1 MFNTAFT
8 KNSSSSLIN
17 EYTSLLGEASLRQRT
32 RSAEQAARI
41 EAELA
46 NKVKSEFVSNM
57 SHELRTPLNT
67 VLGFSK
73 LLTDHNKRKLPDA
86 EIVDYATLIH
96 DAASH
101 LLSVINDILD
111 ISKIQSGRYTL
122 DTSDINLD
130 EIINAV
136 IAESRMAAQ
145 EANVK
150 VQSRI
155 ALNLPVVKGDAKKL
169 TQVFSNLLSNA
180 IKFSNHGGTV
190 TVSVAPNRERG
201 ITIVIRDTGAGMTE
215 KELSVA
221 QTPFGQV
228 DGGRDRMHEG
238 TGLGLPIAKAL
249 TELHGGQLV
258 MRSAKGEGTEA
269 AVVLP
274 ASTQVSVARAREKIA
289 GVGLG
294 A

>member
-8 KNSSSSLIN
+8 KNSSNSLIS

-32 RSAEQAARI
+32 RTAEQTARI
-41 EAELA
+41 ETELA
-46 NKVKSEFVSNM
+46 NKVKSEFISNM

-73 LLTDHNKRKLPDA
+73 LLTDHNKHKLPDA

-111 ISKIQSGRYTL
+111 ISKIQSGRYSL
-122 DTSDINLD
+122 DTADLNVE
-130 EIINAV
+130 EIIQSV
-136 IAESRMAAQ
+136 IAQTRLAAA
-145 EANVK
+145 EAEVK

-155 ALNLPVVKGDAKKL
+155 ALNLPVVKGDTKKL
-169 TQVFSNLLSNA
+169 RQVFANLVSNA
-180 IKFSNHGGTV
+180 IKFSNKGGVV
-190 TVSVAPNRERG
+190 TISVAPSRDRG
-201 ITIVIRDTGAGMTE
+201 CTVIVRDTGIGMTSE
-215 KELSVA
+215 EMHVA

-228 DGGRDRMHEG
+228 DGGRNRMHEG

-249 TELHGGQLV
+249 TELHGGEL
-258 MRSAKGEGTEA
+258 RLTSAKGKGTEA
-269 AVVLP
+269 AVLLP
-274 ASTQVSVARAREKIA
+274 PPNKLSIARARESIS
-289 GVGLG
+289 GRGLG
-294 A
+294 S

>member
-136 IAESRMAAQ
+136 IADTRMAAQ

-155 ALNLPVVKGDAKKL
+155 ALNLPVVKGDVKKL

-180 IKFSNHGGTV
+180 IKFSHRGGTV

-201 ITIVIRDTGAGMTE
+201 ITAVIRDTGAGMTE

-249 TELHGGQLV
+249 TELHGGQLI

-274 ASTQVSVARAREKIA
+274 APTQVSVARAREKIA
-289 GVGLG
+289 GVGIG

>member
-8 KNSSSSLIN
+8 KSSSSSLIN

-136 IAESRMAAQ
+136 IADTRMAAQ

-155 ALNLPVVKGDAKKL
+155 ALNLPVVKGDVKKL

-180 IKFSNHGGTV
+180 IKFSNRGGTV

-201 ITIVIRDTGAGMTE
+201 ITAVIRDTGAGMTE

-249 TELHGGQLV
+249 TELHGGQLI

-274 ASTQVSVARAREKIA
+274 APTQVSVARAREKIA
-289 GVGLG
+289 GVGIG

>member
-1 MFNTAFT
+1 MFNTAFN
-8 KNSSSSLIN
+8 KNSANSLIS

-46 NKVKSEFVSNM
+46 NKVKSEFISNM

-73 LLTDHNKRKLPDA
+73 LLTDHEKRKLPDT
-86 EIVDYATLIH
+86 EIVDYATLIN

-111 ISKIQSGRYTL
+111 ISKIQSGRYSL
-122 DTSDINLD
+122 DTSEVNLE
-130 EIINAV
+130 EIIEAV
-136 IAESRMAAQ
+136 ISQTRLSAA

-155 ALNLPVVKGDAKKL
+155 ALNLPVVKGDSKKL
-169 TQVFSNLLSNA
+169 RQIFANLMSNA
-180 IKFSNHGGTV
+180 IKFSKRGDTV
-190 TVSVAPNRERG
+190 TISVSPSHERG
-201 ITIVIRDTGAGMTE
+201 LTVVIRDTGIGMTSE
-215 KELSVA
+215 ELHIA
-221 QTPFGQV
+221 QTPFGQA

-238 TGLGLPIAKAL
+238 TGLGLSIAKAL
-249 TELHGGQLV
+249 TELHGGKLQLN
-258 MRSAKGEGTEA
+258 STKGEGTEA
-269 AVVLP
+269 AVILP
-274 ASTQVSVARAREKIA
+274 PPNKVTLARARESLS
-289 GVGLG
+289 GHGLG
-294 A
+294 S

>member
-8 KNSSSSLIN
+8 KNSTNSLIN

-32 RSAEQAARI
+32 RTAEQAARI

-46 NKVKSEFVSNM
+46 NKVKSEFISNM

-73 LLTDHNKRKLPDA
+73 LLTDHNKRKLPDT

-111 ISKIQSGRYTL
+111 ISKIQSGRYAL
-122 DTSDINLD
+122 DTTDINIE
-130 EIINAV
+130 EIIEAV
-136 IAESRMAAQ
+136 ISHTRLSAA
-145 EANVK
+145 EANIK

-155 ALNLPVVKGDAKKL
+155 ALNLPIVKGDAKKL
-169 TQVFSNLLSNA
+169 RQVFCNLVANA
-180 IKFSNHGGTV
+180 IKFSPRGNTV
-190 TVSVAPNRERG
+190 TISVAPNRERG
-201 ITIVIRDTGAGMTE
+201 VTVVVRDTGIGMSE
-215 KELSVA
+215 EELLVA

-238 TGLGLPIAKAL
+238 AGLGLPIAKAL
-249 TELHGGQLV
+249 TELHGGELRV
-258 MRSAKGEGTEA
+258 SSTKGEGTEA
-269 AVVLP
+269 AVILP
-274 ASTQVSVARAREKIA
+274 SPQKISLARARESIS
-289 GVGLG
+289 GHGIRS
-294 A
+294 

>member
-1 MFNTAFT
+1 MFNTSYQ
-8 KNSSSSLIN
+8 KNPSNSLIS
-17 EYTSLLGEASLRQRT
+17 EYTSLIGEASLRQRT
-32 RSAEQAARI
+32 RSAEQTARI

-73 LLTDHNKRKLPDA
+73 LLTDHNKRKLPDS

-111 ISKIQSGRYTL
+111 ISKIQSGRYSL
-122 DTSDINLD
+122 ESAEINI
-130 EIINAV
+130 EEVIQAV
-136 IAESRMAAQ
+136 IAQSRLPAAESQ
-145 EANVK
+145 IK

-155 ALNLPVVKGDAKKL
+155 ALNLPIVKGDPIKL
-169 TQVFSNLLSNA
+169 RQVFSNLLNNA
-180 IKFSNHGGTV
+180 IKFSNPGGTV
-190 TVSVAPNRERG
+190 TVSAAASHERG
-201 ITIVIRDTGAGMTE
+201 VMVVIRDTGIGMTE

-221 QTPFGQV
+221 QKPFGQV
-228 DGGRDRMHEG
+228 DGGRNRMHEG

-249 TELHGGQLV
+249 TELHGGELR
-258 MRSAKGEGTEA
+258 MKSAKGEGTEA
-269 AVVLP
+269 TIILP
-274 ASTQVSVARAREKIA
+274 PPHKISITRARESIS
-289 GVGLG
+289 GHRR
-294 A
+294 

>member
-1 MFNTAFT
+1 MFNKAFSG
-8 KNSSSSLIN
+8 NNSLISD
-17 EYTSLLGEASLRQRT
+17 YTSLLSEASLRQRT
-32 RSAEQAARI
+32 RDAEQAARI
-41 EAELA
+41 ESELA
-46 NKVKSEFVSNM
+46 NKVKSEFISNM

-73 LLTDHNKRKLPDA
+73 LLTDHDKRKLPDN

-111 ISKIQSGRYTL
+111 ISKIQSGRYSI
-122 DTSDINLD
+122 DQSEVNI
-130 EIINAV
+130 EEVIQAV
-136 IAESRMAAQ
+136 IAQTRLSSA
-145 EANVK
+145 EADVK

-155 ALNLPVVKGDAKKL
+155 ALNLPVIRGDSKKL
-169 TQVFSNLLSNA
+169 RQIFSNLISNA
-180 IKFSNHGGTV
+180 IKFSNPGDMV

-201 ITIVIRDTGAGMTE
+201 ITVVIKDKGAGMTE
-215 KELSVA
+215 EELHVA

-249 TELHGGQLV
+249 TELHGGKLRL
-258 MRSAKGEGTEA
+258 MSKKGEGTEA
-269 AVVLP
+269 AVILP
-274 ASTQVSVARAREKIA
+274 SPSTLSIAQARESIS
-289 GVGLG
+289 GHGI
-294 A
+294 

>member
-136 IAESRMAAQ
+136 IADTRMAAQ

-155 ALNLPVVKGDAKKL
+155 ALNLPVVKGDVKKL

-180 IKFSNHGGTV
+180 IKFSNRGGTV

-201 ITIVIRDTGAGMTE
+201 ITAVIRDTGAGMTE

-249 TELHGGQLV
+249 TELHGGQLI

-274 ASTQVSVARAREKIA
+274 APTQVSVARAREKIA
-289 GVGLG
+289 GVGIG

>member
-8 KNSSSSLIN
+8 KNAANSLIS

-32 RSAEQAARI
+32 RTAEQTARI
-41 EAELA
+41 ETELA
-46 NKVKSEFVSNM
+46 NKVKSEFISNM

-73 LLTDHNKRKLPDA
+73 LLTDHNKRKLPDS

-111 ISKIQSGRYTL
+111 ISKIQSGRYSL
-122 DTSDINLD
+122 DTADVNIE
-130 EIINAV
+130 EIIQSV
-136 IAESRMAAQ
+136 ISQSRLAAA

-155 ALNLPVVKGDAKKL
+155 ALNLPAVKGDTKKL
-169 TQVFSNLLSNA
+169 RQVFINLVSNA
-180 IKFSNHGGTV
+180 IKFSNRGDTV
-190 TVSVAPNRERG
+190 TISVAPSRERG
-201 ITIVIRDTGAGMTE
+201 CTVIVRDTGIGMTPE
-215 KELSVA
+215 ELQIA

-249 TELHGGQLV
+249 TELHGGEL
-258 MRSAKGEGTEA
+258 RLASAKGKGTEA
-269 AVVLP
+269 AVLLP
-274 ASTQVSVARAREKIA
+274 PTHKLSIARARESIS
-289 GVGLG
+289 GRGLG
-294 A
+294 S

>member
-1 MFNTAFT
+1 MFNTAFN
-8 KNSSSSLIN
+8 KNSANSLIS

-32 RSAEQAARI
+32 RSAEQTARI

-46 NKVKSEFVSNM
+46 NKVKSEFISNM

-73 LLTDHNKRKLPDA
+73 LLTDHEKRKLPDT

-111 ISKIQSGRYTL
+111 ISKIQSGRYSL
-122 DTSDINLD
+122 DTTEVNLE
-130 EIINAV
+130 EIIEAV
-136 IAESRMAAQ
+136 ISQTRLSAA
-145 EANVK
+145 EANIK

-169 TQVFSNLLSNA
+169 RQIFVNLISNA
-180 IKFSNHGGTV
+180 IKFSKRGDTV
-190 TVSVAPNRERG
+190 TISVAPSNERG
-201 ITIVIRDTGAGMTE
+201 ITVVIRDTGIGMTRE
-215 KELSVA
+215 ELQVA
-221 QTPFGQV
+221 QTPFGQA

-238 TGLGLPIAKAL
+238 TGLGLSIAKAL
-249 TELHGGQLV
+249 TELHGGKLQIT
-258 MRSAKGEGTEA
+258 SKKGEGTEA
-269 AVVLP
+269 AVILP
-274 ASTQVSVARAREKIA
+274 PPNKVSLARARESIS
-289 GVGLG
+289 GHGLG
-294 A
+294 S

>member
-1 MFNTAFT
+1 MFSTAFN
-8 KNSSSSLIN
+8 KNSANSLIS

-41 EAELA
+41 EVELA
-46 NKVKSEFVSNM
+46 NKVKSEFISNM

-73 LLTDHNKRKLPDA
+73 LLTDHDKRKLPDS
-86 EIVDYATLIH
+86 EIIDYATLIH

-111 ISKIQSGRYTL
+111 ISKIQSGRYSL
-122 DTSDINLD
+122 DTTDLNVE
-130 EIINAV
+130 EIIQAA
-136 IAESRMAAQ
+136 IAQTRLAAT
-145 EANVK
+145 ETDIK

-169 TQVFSNLLSNA
+169 GQVFQNLLSNA
-180 IKFSNHGGTV
+180 IKFSNRGDTV
-190 TVSVAPNRERG
+190 TVSVAPSHERG
-201 ITIVIRDTGAGMTE
+201 ITVVIRDTGVGMSE
-215 KELSVA
+215 EELRVA

-249 TELHGGQLV
+249 TELHGGEL
-258 MRSAKGEGTEA
+258 RISSAKGEGTEA

-274 ASTQVSVARAREKIA
+274 PPNKVSITRARESLS
-289 GVGLG
+289 GHGLG

>member
-8 KNSSSSLIN
+8 KNNSNSLIS

-73 LLTDHNKRKLPDA
+73 LLTDHDKRKLPDS

-111 ISKIQSGRYTL
+111 ISKIQSGRYSL
-122 DTSDINLD
+122 DTTELNIE
-130 EIINAV
+130 EIVQAV
-136 IAESRMAAQ
+136 ISETRLTAA

-155 ALNLPVVKGDAKKL
+155 ALNLPVVKGDGKKL
-169 TQVFSNLLSNA
+169 RQVFGNLLGNA
-180 IKFSNHGGTV
+180 IKFSNNGGVV
-190 TVSVAPNRERG
+190 TVKVAPTRERG
-201 ITIVIRDTGAGMTE
+201 LSVQIHDTGCGMTE
-215 KELSVA
+215 EELKIAS
-221 QTPFGQV
+221 TPFSQV
-228 DGGRDRMHEG
+228 DGSRARMHEG
-238 TGLGLPIAKAL
+238 TGLGLSIAKAL
-249 TELHGGQLV
+249 TELHGGEL
-258 MRSAKGEGTEA
+258 RLKSEKGKGTEA
-269 AVVLP
+269 HVILP
-274 ASTQVSVARAREKIA
+274 PATKVSIARAREVIS
-289 GVGLG
+289 GHGIRT
-294 A
+294 

>member
-8 KNSSSSLIN
+8 KNSASSLIS

-32 RSAEQAARI
+32 RTAEQTARI
-41 EAELA
+41 ETELA
-46 NKVKSEFVSNM
+46 NKVKSEFISNM

-73 LLTDHNKRKLPDA
+73 LLTDHNKRKLPDS

-101 LLSVINDILD
+101 LLSVVNDILD
-111 ISKIQSGRYTL
+111 ISKIQSGRYSL
-122 DTSDINLD
+122 DTTELNIE
-130 EIINAV
+130 EIVQSV
-136 IAESRMAAQ
+136 ISQTRLSAAEAD
-145 EANVK
+145 VK

-155 ALNLPVVKGDAKKL
+155 ALNLPIARGDSKKL
-169 TQVFSNLLSNA
+169 RQVFANLVSNA
-180 IKFSNHGGTV
+180 VKFSNKGDTV
-190 TVSVAPNRERG
+190 TISVAPSRERG
-201 ITIVIRDTGAGMTE
+201 ITVIVRDTGIGMTPE
-215 KELSVA
+215 ELQIA

-249 TELHGGQLV
+249 TELHGGEL
-258 MRSAKGEGTEA
+258 RLSSTKGKGTEA
-269 AVVLP
+269 AVLLP
-274 ASTQVSVARAREKIA
+274 PPHKLSIARARESISGA
-289 GVGLG
+289 ALG
-294 A
+294 S